1 MSSSRDLAG
10 LTDAGEIESRGA
22 VINRLGYEINSKN
35 LGVIPLNLNH
45 NSP

>member
-22 VINRLGYEINSKN
+22 VITVGYEINSKN
-35 LGVIPLNLNH
+35 LGAIPLNLIH
-45 NSP
+45 ISP